1 MTVGWSTAAW
11 TVLLGLLAAPAA
23 AWQAADP
30 SARPAGP
37 PSPEAARGTYNA
49 LVIFAKFA
57 GEAPGTDG
65 KPAWADDLFDE
76 SLPGSLTH
84 FYHEMSGGQL
94 RVSGEVLPRRYES
107 LRPAS
112 AYLADSS
119 GTLGDFGRFNRE
131 ILDKADADVDMG
143 AFDNDGPDGVPNSGD
158 DDGYVDILFI
168 NLHTAPENFF
178 ITRATG
184 IASLGLNAEF
194 LSDDEAAGGGV
205 IRVRDRFSGF
215 AGTTQRGHVFG
226 VTAGTICHEFAHLL
240 GLPDLFDQSS
250 ISATGELDPEEE
262 SAGIG
267 KWGLMG
273 LGTLGWGEE
282 DGPNAF
288 SAWSLA
294 RLGWLGPG
302 NERLLEVTES
312 MRGVELESIDRGGRV
327 LKVSLTPDEYF
338 LIENRQAHGFY
349 NRNIPGGGLLVWH
362 VDERADNDEERHK
375 QVDLVSADGLY
386 ADRGHPGADPDPV
399 SGRDNLDFWSRD
411 PAYAGDHNG
420 NQGDATDPF
429 DGVRYR
435 RLALDTNPG
444 LRGHAGARRGVPLG
458 LVLDRITPLGDGR
471 MGLDVLLNQAVEGHV
486 SGSRRWSG
494 EVAVEGDIVVEPGAT
509 LTLAAGTTV
518 TFAAADSRG
527 AGFDP
532 GRCELIVYGELVVEG
547 DAAAPVRLT
556 HAEGSGWLGVL
567 VFGGGSAGLEPSR
580 EAGGLVLEGA
590 RLGIVRDRLPP
601 GTTQWRGKRSIPWDL
616 LVPAGAVL
624 SIAPGSETRF
634 APGDLSLRGIL
645 PEHVEL
651 VVEGRLDVAATAAD
665 PAVLTVD
672 SILPEELWAGLQ
684 LAAGG
689 AIDATGLRLDQAVF
703 GIAGE
708 MTAEGGFHLA
718 DATLERLVRGVDL
731 GLFGMAT
738 IDRAA
743 FRSIADLGVRVRGP
757 GRLRMRSSVVEENGR
772 EGVVTSGAG
781 LELIDTRVYNN
792 GVLDSGDPRS
802 GLLAEG
808 GEGRRLELWRS
819 TVEGNQLHGLE
830 LDGWRG
836 VIELH
841 GTRIVANRRDGL
853 RVDGAERVVFEE
865 VEVHRNRG
873 TGAHLAS
880 TVSEVWTTDFDTNL
894 GAGLRVEGGTVA
906 VEMSHF
912 TANGAA
918 LTGTAA
924 AAVRTSEFVNAA
936 AGLHSVDSAPA
947 VVGNLFRGNVTALRV
962 DGPAVPDPIRDNHFE
977 GNSLALENRSDEEL
991 DARGNY
997 WGTADPEK
1005 IAEQLSGAAVWTPFL
1020 SAEPPE
1026 TSVAAGAGETP
1037 LEFVLR
1043 DPWPN
1048 PFNAATSIAFDLPR
1062 AAPLRLVVY
1071 DVLGRRVRH
1080 LRDEASAGPGRFRV
1094 VWSGADDQGRPAA
1107 SGVYLVRLTAGPERA
1122 SGRVVLLR

>member
-1 MTVGWSTAAW
+1 MSVRGPAAVW
-11 TVLLGLLAAPAA
+11 PVLLGLLAAPAD

-57 GEAPGTDG
+57 GEAPGSDR
-65 KPAWADDLFDE
+65 KPSWADDLFDD
-76 SLPGSLTH
+76 SRPGSLTH
-84 FYHEMSGGQL
+84 FYDEMSGGEL
-94 RVSGEVLPRRYES
+94 RVSGQVLPRRYES
-107 LRPAS
+107 LEPAS

-131 ILDKADADVDMG
+131 VLQKADADVDMG

-184 IASLGLNAEF
+184 IASLGLNTEF

-226 VTAGTICHEFAHLL
+226 VTAGTMCHEFAHLL

-250 ISATGELDPEEE
+250 ISATGELDPAEE

-273 LGTLGWGEE
+273 LGILGWGEG

-294 RLGWLGPG
+294 KLGWLGPG
-302 NERLLEVTES
+302 NERLVEVTES
-312 MRGVELESIDRGGRV
+312 MREVELESIDRGGRV

-375 QVDLVSADGLY
+375 QVDLVCADGLY
-386 ADRGHPGADPDPV
+386 ADRGYPGGDPDPV
-399 SGRDNLDFWSRD
+399 SGRDNLDFHSRD
-411 PAYAGDHNG
+411 PAYDGEHNG
-420 NQGDATDPF
+420 NEGDATDPF
-429 DGVRYR
+429 DGVRFQ
-435 RLALDTNPG
+435 RLAFDTNPG
-444 LRGHAGARRGVPLG
+444 LRGHAGSRRGVPLG
-458 LVLDRITPLGDGR
+458 FVLDRITPLENGR
-471 MGLDVLLNQAVEGHV
+471 MGLDVLLRQPAEGQV
-486 SGSRRWSG
+486 TGSERWSG
-494 EVAVEGDIVVEPGAT
+494 EVAVEGDIVVEAGAS
-509 LTLAAGTTV
+509 LTLAPGTRV
-518 TFAAADSRG
+518 SFAAADSRG
-527 AGFDP
+527 TGFDP

-547 DAAAPVRLT
+547 DSAAPVRLT

-567 VFGGGSAGLEPSR
+567 VFGGGSPGLEPAR
-580 EAGGLVLEGA
+580 DAGGLILEGA
-590 RLGIVRDRLPP
+590 RLGIARDRLPP
-601 GTTQWRGKRSIPWDL
+601 GTTRWGGKRSIPWDL

-624 SIAPGSETRF
+624 DIAPGSETRF
-634 APGDLSLRGIL
+634 APGDLALRGTL

-651 VVEGRLDVAATAAD
+651 TVEGRLTVAATAAD
-665 PAVLTVD
+665 PAVFTVD
-672 SILPEELWAGLQ
+672 SILPEELWAGLR

-689 AIDATGLRLDQAVF
+689 AVDATGLRLDQAII
-703 GIAGE
+703 GIGGE

-718 DATLERLVRGVDL
+718 DASLERLARGVDV

-738 IDRAA
+738 IDRAT
-743 FRSIADLGVRVRGP
+743 FRSIADRAVWVRGA
-757 GRLRMRSSVVEENGR
+757 GHLRMRSSVVEENGR

-781 LELIDTRVYNN
+781 LVLIDTRVSGN

-808 GEGRRLELWRS
+808 GVGRRLELWRS
-819 TVEGNQLHGLE
+819 TVEGNELHGLE

-841 GTRIVANRRDGL
+841 GTHITANRRDGL
-853 RVDGAERVVFEE
+853 RVDGAERMVFEE

-880 TVSEVWTTDFDTNL
+880 TASEVWTTDFDTNL
-894 GAGLRVEGGTVA
+894 GGGLRVEGGTVA

-912 TANGAA
+912 TANGAV

-936 AGLHSVDSAPA
+936 VGLHSVDSAPA
-947 VVGNLFRGNVTALRV
+947 IVGNLFTGNVTALRI

-977 GNSLALENRSDEEL
+977 GNSLALENRSDEEV

-997 WGTADPEK
+997 WGTNDPEK
-1005 IAEQLSGAAVWTPFL
+1005 IAGQLSGAALWTPFL
-1020 SAEPPE
+1020 SGEPPE
-1026 TSVAAGAGETP
+1026 TSVAEGAGETP

-1048 PFNAATSIAFDLPR
+1048 PFNAATAIAFDLPR
-1062 AAPLRLVVY
+1062 AAPLRLAVH
-1071 DVLGRRVRH
+1071 DVLGRRVRT
-1080 LRDEASAGPGRFRV
+1080 LRDEARAGPGRFRV
-1094 VWSGADDQGRPAA
+1094 VWDGADDRGRPAA
-1107 SGVYLVRLTAGPERA
+1107 SGVYLVRLTAGADRT
-1122 SGRVVLLR
+1122 SGRVVLVR